1 MSETLTDAE
10 LDEMLWDEKWTHATS
25 RVQAILALWEIVGTP
40 YALEWLLAEYG
51 VTAERVLRSV
61 QRLSILQVTA
71 ENLHEQAMY
80 AERHG

>member
-1 MSETLTDAE
+1 MNEELTDAE
-10 LDEMLWDEKWTHATS
+10 LDEMLWDEVWTLATS

-40 YALEWLLAEYG
+40 YALEWMLAEHG
-51 VTAERVLRSV
+51 VTTERVLRSV

>member
-10 LDEMLWDEKWTHATS
+10 LDEMLWGEVWTLATT

-40 YALEWLLAEYG
+40 YSLEWMLAEHG

-61 QRLSILQVTA
+61 QRLSILQVTP

-80 AERHG
+80 VG